1 MNPDDPRLTA
11 YALGELDAASRVEIE
26 QLLRENPVIAE
37 EIEASRKFAEML
49 RLRLKNE
56 RAEPLLAGQ
65 RAEVLAGAERAM
77 PRRTHALPR
86 QMPGWLA
93 LAAGV
98 VLGIGIALL
107 FPALNSWKPG
117 RVVAG
122 SAQSRPRSGE
132 DVQVSLNAE
141 SRVGAEE
148 AIVWVEWSRDEVPP
162 GIPNLPVVTW
172 SVGRMTFEVGDP
184 SMRFDVKLPTID
196 FSPPPTAPV
205 AVRASSEIQRAK
217 ARATTGAKT
226 LREARYATGPAPA
239 TPIFD
244 WSIPRKG
251 EPAE

>member
-11 YALGELDAASRVEIE
+11 YALNEL
-26 QLLRENPVIAE
+26 NPA
-37 EIEASRKFAEML
+37 
-49 RLRLKNE
+49 E
-56 RAEPLLAGQ
+56 RAEMERLLRDDSIAAEEVETMRAFTVQLRTRLHAEPQLGLHPAQ
-65 RAEVLAGAERAM
+65 RAEAQALAARETPKPKAFVGQGGR
-77 PRRTHALPR
+77 
-86 QMPGWLA
+86 WLA

-98 VLGIGIALL
+98 ALGVGIALL

-141 SRVGAEE
+141 SLVAAKE
-148 AIVWVEWSRDEVPP
+148 AIVSVEWSRDEMPP

-205 AVRASSEIQRAK
+205 AVRASSEIPRAK

-226 LREARYATGPAPA
+226 LREARYATVPAPA